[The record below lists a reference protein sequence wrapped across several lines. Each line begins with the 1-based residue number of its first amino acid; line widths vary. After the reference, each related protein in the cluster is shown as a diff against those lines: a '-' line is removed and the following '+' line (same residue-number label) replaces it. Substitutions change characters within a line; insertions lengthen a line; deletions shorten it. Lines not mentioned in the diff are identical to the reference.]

1 LDEFALAF
9 EVPDRPAAKGRPMT
23 ALPRICFLI
32 VAAFALAG
40 LVTGTGCTKK
50 GKDFD
55 IVPTPSPTPNNT
67 FFVDPKAGSDTTG
80 NGTQL
85 KPFKTLT
92 KAVSLVNGDGFTINL
107 AQGHYTAANG
117 EKFPII
123 FAHATAVVGSN
134 YGQGSGA
141 GSFIDGFGED
151 KTFETLI
158 GAPPLT
164 YFANLEVVPTT
175 GSTSAASFSNI
186 YVGVSKIS
194 LPSGAAYESLDVL
207 GSLTA
212 TTSSFGAGPRTGL
225 RNINGVFV
233 GGSFSC
239 SNCSLRG
246 GGFAIG
252 ALTVPSMSGGGGSSS
267 SGGTSTAP
275 AITLSGQ
282 STQSTIQATVAG
294 IATDGSASLTVAN
307 QSFHGGLYAYTDGLQ
322 PFVKPVTAG
331 AIDFGQGAANSA
343 GANVLIGASVSEL
356 FVTLPGALVAA
367 FADTW
372 NPGPGKP
379 AQGAGTNGH
388 FPREFIFGPG
398 ASGLNVTIATA
409 ATGAQV
415 EVGPFTIAPT
425 PSPTQSGFY
434 TPSPSP
440 SPSPT

>member
-1 LDEFALAF
+1 
-9 EVPDRPAAKGRPMT
+9 MT

-40 LVTGTGCTKK
+40 LVAGTGCTKK

-55 IVPTPSPTPNNT
+55 IVPTPSPTPNNA
-67 FFVDPKAGSDTTG
+67 FFVDPKSGNDKTG

-92 KAVSLVNGDGFTINL
+92 KAASLVNGDGFTISL

-123 FAHATAVVGSN
+123 FPHATAVTGSN
-134 YGQGSGA
+134 YGHGTTS

-164 YFANLEVVPTT
+164 YFTALEVVSTAGAT
-175 GSTSAASFSNI
+175 GGASFSDI
-186 YVGVSKIS
+186 YAGVSKIS
-194 LPSGAAYESLDVL
+194 LPAGAAYESLDVL

-212 TTSSFGAGPRTGL
+212 TTSSFGAGSRTGQ
-225 RNINGVFV
+225 RNVNGVFV

-239 SNCSLRG
+239 SNCTVRG
-246 GGFAIG
+246 TTFAIG
-252 ALTVPSMSGGGGSSS
+252 ALTVPGSASSGSSS
-267 SGGTSTAP
+267 SSGSGTAP
-275 AITLSGQ
+275 SITLSGQ
-282 STQSTIQATVAG
+282 STQSTIQGTVAG

-307 QSFHGGLYAYTDGLQ
+307 QSFHSGLYAYTDGLK
-322 PFVKPVTAG
+322 PLVMPVTVG
-331 AIDFGQGAANSA
+331 TIDFGQGVNGSA

-356 FVTLPGALVAA
+356 FVTLPGVQVSA

-372 NPGPGKP
+372 NPGPQKS
-379 AQGAGTNGH
+379 AQGAGTNGV
-388 FPREFIFGPG
+388 FPPKTFGPG
-398 ASGLNVTIATA
+398 SSGQNVTIAKS

-440 SPSPT
+440 SPSTSPT